1 VGFLV
6 PPQNSGF
13 RTGNIPFSQTQQ
25 QILSQSHQII
35 NDDDCKN
42 FINDTLAEYKVA
54 KNLNSLNKL
63 LNTAKFSYYNTS
75 TFLGGP
81 DYSPSDLGLDSHGTL
96 RVRGAFLSGA
106 SAVTAPDRINVFLS
120 DAVFKR
126 SDSYLFGIHNA
137 DTPAYIVHELFHVAG
152 IDEKIVDSREM
163 TNAIREHCHLVGSDP
178 IILKH

>member
-1 VGFLV
+1 V
-6 PPQNSGF
+6 
-13 RTGNIPFSQTQQ
+13 PFSKSQQ
-25 QILSQSHQII
+25 QILSQSYQTI

-42 FINDTLAEYKVA
+42 FINDTLAKYKVA

-96 RVRGAFLSGA
+96 LVRAAFLREGVA
-106 SAVTAPDRINVFLS
+106 AVTAPDRINVFLS

-137 DTPAYIVHELFHVAG
+137 DTPGYIVHELFHVAG
-152 IDEKIVDSREM
+152 IDEKIVDSQEM
-163 TNAIREHCHLVGSDP
+163 TNAIREHCHLLGSDQ
-178 IILKH
+178 IILRH